1 MTYPD
6 DVSPAADLEACAREP
21 IHVPG
26 AVQPHGVL
34 LALSE
39 PDLVVRVASAN
50 AESLLGLGVDALLGR
65 RIGDVVDGPLVPD
78 DLQAQVSAEEM
89 SGHFPV
95 STTLKVRGH
104 DVLVDALLHRSEG
117 LLVVEVEPGSGPLT
131 MHNSYRLTRTAVG
144 RIHRATETQDL
155 YRIAV
160 EEMRRLTGFDRVMVY
175 RFDREWNGEV
185 VEEEKALGLNSFL
198 GLRYPATDIPAQAR
212 ALYRENWLRLIPDV
226 GYHPAPLVPPTNPL
240 TGRPLDLS
248 HATLRSVSPVHVEYL
263 RNMEVSAS
271 MSISLLDRGD
281 LWGLIACHHYSGP
294 HRPPYE
300 VRAAAEFLGQ
310 TLSLR
315 LLEGSA
321 RAASRHVAS
330 ARASLAILSAA
341 VLDESR
347 PAVSALTEGHTDL
360 LSLVNAGGATVS
372 LEGRESSVGVVPH
385 RAAVH
390 ALVEHAAVTGRE
402 VLPLDRVPDV
412 LPELASAQDVACGA
426 LVLRLSEHQ
435 HVVWFRPEL
444 VQTVDWGGD
453 PHNKAIAVYEGDRVR
468 LSPRKSFER
477 WQEVVRGRAEPWTP
491 FDVQMAGDLRHDL
504 LDALYTRSL
513 RLASTAT
520 TLQRSLLPDQL
531 PEIEGW
537 TLAADYR
544 PSVGGDVGGD
554 WYDVVRLTTGHLVC
568 VIGDVAGHGI
578 AAAGT
583 MGQLRNG
590 LRAYLVE
597 EHEPGTVLQRLS
609 RLTEQLL
616 PFVFATATIVVVDP
630 ATGWARIAS
639 AGHPPVC
646 LVPPDGPALLAP
658 LDPSPPLGVLPEF
671 RRPTET
677 SLGIPPGGSLV
688 LYSDGLVERRTESV
702 TTGFDR
708 LARLST
714 GATEPAH
721 LCARLM
727 EDCRDPT
734 GEDDATVLVL
744 HREP

>member
-1 MTYPD
+1 MTDLEDLAP
-6 DVSPAADLEACAREP
+6 DLEACAREP

-34 LALSE
+34 LAVTE

-50 AESLLGLGVDALLGR
+50 AESLLGVGVDALLGR
-65 RIGDVVDGPLVPD
+65 SIGDVVDGPLVPE
-78 DLQAQVSAEEM
+78 DLEVQVSPDQL
-89 SGHFPV
+89 SGHFPL
-95 STTLKVRGH
+95 STTLDVRGH
-104 DVLVDALLHRSEG
+104 QVLVDALLHRSEG
-117 LLVVEVEPGSGPLT
+117 LLVIELEPGSGPLT

-198 GLRYPATDIPAQAR
+198 GLRYPASDIPAQAR

-240 TGRPLDLS
+240 TDRPLDLS
-248 HATLRSVSPVHVEYL
+248 HATLRSVSPVHIEYL
-263 RNMEVSAS
+263 RNMGVSAS
-271 MSISLLDRGD
+271 MSVSLLDRGD

-347 PAVSALTEGHTDL
+347 PAASALTEGHTDL
-360 LSLVNAGGATVS
+360 LSLVGAEGATVS

-385 RAAVH
+385 RAVVH
-390 ALVEHAAVTGRE
+390 ALVDHATVTGRD

-412 LPELASAQDVACGA
+412 LPELASSQDVACGA
-426 LVLRLSEHQ
+426 LVLRLSEQ
-435 HVVWFRPEL
+435 QYVVWFRPEL

-453 PHNKAIAVYEGDRVR
+453 PHNKAIAVHEGDRVR
-468 LSPRKSFER
+468 ISPRKSFER

-554 WYDVVRLTTGHLVC
+554 WYDVVQLGTGLIVC

-630 ATGWARIAS
+630 DTGWARIAS

-677 SLGIPPGGSLV
+677 SLGIAPGGSVV

-714 GATEPAH
+714 GATEPAQ

-727 EDCRDPT
+727 EYCRDPA

-744 HREP
+744 HRDG

>member
-1 MTYPD
+1 MTDLEHLDLP
-6 DVSPAADLEACAREP
+6 PDLEACAREP

-34 LALSE
+34 LAVSE

-50 AESLLGLGVDALLGR
+50 AESLLGVGVDALLGR
-65 RIGDVVDGPLVPD
+65 SIGDVVDGPLVPD
-78 DLQAQVSAEEM
+78 DLQAQVSPDQL
-89 SGHFPV
+89 SGHFPL
-95 STTLKVRGH
+95 STTLNVRGH
-104 DVLVDALLHRSEG
+104 EVLVDALLHRSEG
-117 LLVVEVEPGSGPLT
+117 LLVIEVEPGSGPLT

-185 VEEEKALGLNSFL
+185 VEEEKALGLNDFL

-248 HATLRSVSPVHVEYL
+248 HATLRSVSPVHIEYL
-263 RNMEVSAS
+263 RNMGVSAS
-271 MSISLLDRGD
+271 MSVSLLDRGD

-347 PAVSALTEGHTDL
+347 PAASALTEGHTDL
-360 LSLVNAGGATVS
+360 LSLVNAEGATVS

-385 RAAVH
+385 RAVVH
-390 ALVEHAAVTGRE
+390 ALVDHAAATGRD

-412 LPELASAQDVACGA
+412 LPELASSQDVACGA
-426 LVLRLSEHQ
+426 LVLRLSEQQ

-453 PHNKAIAVYEGDRVR
+453 PHNKAIAVHEGDRVR
-468 LSPRKSFER
+468 ISPRKSFER

-537 TLAADYR
+537 TLAADSR

-554 WYDVVRLTTGHLVC
+554 WYDVVQLGTGLLVC

-630 ATGWARIAS
+630 DSGWARIAS

-677 SLGIPPGGSLV
+677 ALGIAPGGSLV

-714 GATEPAH
+714 GATEPAR

-727 EDCRDPT
+727 EDCRDPA

-744 HREP
+744 HRDP